1 MKSMTGYGRAKG
13 TLGST
18 EITVEIKS
26 VNNRYFETSIR
37 LPRIYNFAEPA
48 IKKRLQEGVSRGKI
62 DYSITYQRIDGSDT
76 HVKVDTALVKEYLE
90 AIKGASKKLG
100 LKNNIKADNLFRI
113 PEAFILT
120 KKEEDT
126 ENAEKVILEITAEA
140 LKNYN
145 DMRRAEGE
153 RLKADLAARL
163 DHISALS
170 EEIEKRNVN
179 TVKEHTEKLYEKLK
193 ELVGDRNIDD
203 SRVLTEAAIFA
214 DKVCI
219 NEEAVRLRSHVVQF
233 KKIMELDEPVGKKLD
248 FLTQELNREANT
260 TGSKCQ
266 DSAVTQM
273 VIELKSE
280 IEKIREQIQNIE

>member
-13 TLGST
+13 FAGET
-18 EITVEIKS
+18 EITIELKS
-26 VNNRYFETSIR
+26 VNNRFFETSLR
-37 LPRIYNFAEPA
+37 VPRIYNFAENA
-48 IKKRLQEGVSRGKI
+48 IKKKLQEGVSRGKI
-62 DYSITYQRIDGSDT
+62 DYSLTYQRTEGSDT
-76 HVKVDTALVKEYLE
+76 KVSVDTGLVEEYLN
-90 AIKGASKKLG
+90 AIKSASKKLG

-120 KKEEDT
+120 KKEENT
-126 ENAEKVILEITAEA
+126 ETAEKAILEITAEA

-145 DMRRAEGE
+145 DMRKAEGE
-153 RLKADLAARL
+153 RLKSDLAARL
-163 DHISALS
+163 DHIAELS
-170 EEIEKRNVN
+170 EKIEKQNAD
-179 TVKEHTEKLYEKLK
+179 TVKEHTERLYEKLK

-203 SRVLTEAAIFA
+203 ARVLTEAAIFA

-233 KKIMELDEPVGKKLD
+233 KEIMELDEPVGKKLD

-266 DSAVTQM
+266 DSNITQM
-273 VIELKSE
+273 VIELKAE
-280 IEKIREQIQNIE
+280 IEKIREQVQNIE